1 MAYFWLQPAALLCRP
16 FKRLVKGRI
25 IDPRSLQTRL
35 TVGVVLTS
43 LIGVGVVTVWVSW
56 RTQEIM
62 LDSHR
67 QRAALVAERLQED
80 VRYYSKTMPSQAAL
94 VKVVDH
100 RSTGDL
106 AIWVD
111 SPEGERLAQ
120 SETLTMGSW
129 QTSGVSEALLS
140 TPMPMGTDIISV
152 QGWRLAVCSTSLEL
166 AGRPPATLYIA
177 NDITAAYQGLQRL
190 LRMLLLTSLGL
201 ISLLAMAFA
210 LYIRRTLSPIRQ
222 LNRLAGQ
229 VTADTLDQPLT
240 LAVAPTELQEL
251 VRTYNLMLARLDK
264 AWGQQKRLVNDVSHE
279 LRTPLS
285 LVQGYLES
293 TLHRGH
299 NLTEPQREGLEIAAA
314 EARRTTRLLTQM
326 LDLARLNN
334 GQETLFLEPAQ
345 LEDIVHRAVV
355 ALTTTSPQAG
365 DRLQV
370 AIEAPAVAR
379 VDAQKL
385 SLALAELI
393 DNALRYSDPQQPVQI
408 ALSTQAPWATIQ
420 VKDQGIGIPDA
431 CQENIF
437 DPFYR
442 VDAARSRCSG
452 GTGLGLTLTRSLV
465 EAMGGQVSVQSQ
477 PGQGSVFT
485 LHLPI
490 QPHPSTHPPTHP

>member
-1 MAYFWLQPAALLCRP
+1 
-16 FKRLVKGRI
+16 
-25 IDPRSLQTRL
+25 
-35 TVGVVLTS
+35 
-43 LIGVGVVTVWVSW
+43 
-56 RTQEIM
+56 
-62 LDSHR
+62 
-67 QRAALVAERLQED
+67 
-80 VRYYSKTMPSQAAL
+80 
-94 VKVVDH
+94 
-100 RSTGDL
+100 
-106 AIWVD
+106 
-111 SPEGERLAQ
+111 
-120 SETLTMGSW
+120 
-129 QTSGVSEALLS
+129 
-140 TPMPMGTDIISV
+140 
-152 QGWRLAVCSTSLEL
+152 
-166 AGRPPATLYIA
+166 
-177 NDITAAYQGLQRL
+177 
-190 LRMLLLTSLGL
+190 
-201 ISLLAMAFA
+201 
-210 LYIRRTLSPIRQ
+210 
-222 LNRLAGQ
+222 
-229 VTADTLDQPLT
+229 LT

-293 TLHRGH
+293 TLRRGH

>member
-1 MAYFWLQPAALLCRP
+1 MAYFWLQPVAPLFRSFRRP
-16 FKRLVKGRI
+16 FRRLFKGRI

-80 VRYYSKTMPSQAAL
+80 VRYYSKTMSSQTAL

-111 SPEGERLAQ
+111 SPEGDRLAQ

-140 TPMPMGTDIISV
+140 TPMPMGTDTISV
-152 QGWRLAVCSTSLEL
+152 RGWRLAVCATSLEL
-166 AGRPPATLYIA
+166 AGQPPATLYIA

-210 LYIRRTLSPIRQ
+210 LYIRRILSPIRQ

-293 TLHRGH
+293 TLRRGH
-299 NLTEPQREGLEIAAA
+299 NLTAPQREGLEIAAA
-314 EARRTTRLLTQM
+314 EARRTTRLLSQM

-334 GQETLFLEPAQ
+334 GQETLFLEPAE

-355 ALTTTSPQAG
+355 AVTTTNPQAG
-365 DRLQV
+365 DRLRV
-370 AIEAPAVAR
+370 AIDAPAVAR

-385 SLALAELI
+385 SLALVELI
-393 DNALRYSDPQQPVQI
+393 DNALRYGDPHQPVQI
-408 ALSTQAPWATIQ
+408 DLSTQANWATIQ
-420 VKDQGIGIPDA
+420 VKDQGIGIPNA
-431 CQENIF
+431 CQEDIF

-442 VDAARSRCSG
+442 VDTARSRCSG

-490 QPHPSTHPPTHP
+490 